1 MLQIAMMET
10 LNINICLIFYCN
22 LITRLTMFYYDD
34 ILHRI
39 FQIYL
44 FIFRLHS
51 PEKTPGL
58 HIFSFLTATHSIQR
72 NTRPSHCKYI
82 YCLLYQILQ
91 IKHPAYRVN
100 EKCCLK

>member
-51 PEKTPGL
+51 PEKNTWL
-58 HIFSFLTATHSIQR
+58 TYFQFSNCHSFHSTQHASI
-72 NTRPSHCKYI
+72 P
-82 YCLLYQILQ
+82 LQ
-91 IKHPAYRVN
+91 IYILPLISNIAN
-100 EKCCLK
+100 

>member
-58 HIFSFLTATHSIQR
+58 HIFKLPLIPFNATRVHPIA
-72 NTRPSHCKYI
+72 NTYIASYIKYCK
-82 YCLLYQILQ
+82 LNIL
-91 IKHPAYRVN
+91 RTESMRSVV
-100 EKCCLK
+100 